1 MVLTVSFALS
11 LVSRACCHHR
21 LQDVSLTNLISAS
34 GYQDHT
40 TSPSALAAPVLRRQ
54 SVHRIPHPT
63 FVTIAK
69 RPSYRAGMAGI
80 SNAASSKRRSE
91 IFFAEGLDTSGKSL
105 PRAVVSSPHERQRH
119 AGISEQCPR
128 ISLRSSGL
136 RRLICPSGKSV
147 RHSGS
152 VRMPYGKRRV
162 SPAAAIRQR
171 ASKLAYGRCALGD
184 GWIISPTSPR

>member
-21 LQDVSLTNLISAS
+21 LQDVSLTSFISAS

-54 SVHRIPHPT
+54 SVHRIPRPT

-69 RPSYRAGMAGI
+69 RPSDGCGMAGI
-80 SNAASSKRRSE
+80 GNAASSKRRSE

-105 PRAVVSSPHERQRH
+105 PCAVVSSPHERQRH
-119 AGISEQCPR
+119 AGISEQGPR

-136 RRLICPSGKSV
+136 RRLICWRKVACGAAQRSKQGQ
-147 RHSGS
+147 GTNE
-152 VRMPYGKRRV
+152 MGV
-162 SPAAAIRQR
+162 SCLARSIFNTEL
-171 ASKLAYGRCALGD
+171 ASD
-184 GWIISPTSPR
+184 GER